1 MRVEKSGNGG
11 FTCVRNFLRNALTEQ
26 IVALRAPNHRDA
38 SDYASQ
44 SWGQV
49 LHYDKSAV
57 FFRTR
62 LTVA

>member
-38 SDYASQ
+38 SDYARPREPQ
-44 SWGQV
+44 IV
-49 LHYDKSAV
+49 
-57 FFRTR
+57 R
-62 LTVA
+62 LVRHIPPNGAYAS